1 MPWGGTFINIPGY
14 GPSTRSGGTI
24 RQALDSSMTLPPNQ
38 AISTYMGVRND
49 DLLSLKIPSGV
60 KVTVYQNNNFG
71 GLWFTMSGNDPATK
85 NRKFCNTD
93 KWWADGGG
101 RTSSVKVE
109 FDTPAI

>member
-1 MPWGGTFINIPGY
+1 MPWGVTYINRPGY
-14 GPSTRSGGTI
+14 GPSTKSGSTI
-24 RQALDSSMTLPPNQ
+24 TQALDSPMTLPPNQ
-38 AISTYMGVRND
+38 VISTYMGVRND
-49 DLLSLKIPSGV
+49 DLLSLTIPSGV